1 MNDWNCLFCDE
12 TFGNM
17 QESGIETRID
27 NRVRLSRR
35 DNVLVNEGRTARGK
49 ATQERLLAAAEAVFA
64 EKGYHDASITD
75 ITRRAGIGQGTFY
88 FYFPGKLELLRVLL
102 MDISRQLRLVT
113 SEATSRASNRL
124 EAERMALTAF
134 FHFAGSRRNLY
145 RLIRT
150 AEWVDPGLGRQYYE
164 TFARAYARVL
174 EKAQERGELRRMD
187 PETMAF
193 CLIGL
198 AEALHMRWVEW
209 EGKAPPDVWI
219 EEVMSFISKGI
230 SPNPDHSPASE
241 PFRAMNETTTI
252 QED

>member
-1 MNDWNCLFCDE
+1 V
-12 TFGNM
+12 
-17 QESGIETRID
+17 SGK
-27 NRVRLSRR
+27 
-35 DNVLVNEGRTARGK
+35 EGRTARGK
-49 ATQERLLAAAEAVFA
+49 ATEERLLAAAEEVFA
-64 EKGYHDASITD
+64 DKGYHDASIHD

-88 FYFPGKLELLRVLL
+88 FYFPGKLELLRALL
-102 MDISRQLRLVT
+102 MDISRQLRIVT
-113 SEATSRASNRL
+113 SEATSRAATRL

-134 FHFAGSRRNLY
+134 FHFAKTRRNLY

-187 PETMAF
+187 SETMAY
-193 CLIGL
+193 CLIGV

-209 EGKAPPDVWI
+209 EGQPPPDTWI

-230 SPNPDHSPASE
+230 SPSPDLSPAAE
-241 PFRAMNETTTI
+241 PFRAMNQTTVI
-252 QED
+252 HED